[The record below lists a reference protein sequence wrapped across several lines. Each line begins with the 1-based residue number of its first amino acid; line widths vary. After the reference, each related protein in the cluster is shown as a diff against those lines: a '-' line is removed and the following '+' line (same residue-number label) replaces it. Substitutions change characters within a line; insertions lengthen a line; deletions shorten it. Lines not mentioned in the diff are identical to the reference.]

1 MTETG
6 FSVPTEK
13 QHRLAPI
20 CRKNGQ
26 GFTVGPLLS
35 PENSVDRI
43 ADPVF
48 ISGGGGLFSTS
59 HDYCKFALFL
69 LNDGVVRGEG
79 GAVASRLLTAES
91 LLLLR
96 TNHLPEGKTT
106 IAMSYNPALFSELF
120 GEGFGFGL
128 GVYVLLDPAKA
139 PGGKLSG
146 EGEFGWGGLASTFL
160 IVDPVKEMAV
170 VILTSLI
177 PSSSLPLRAQI
188 RWLAHFLAEQE
199 QKEKQEQ

>member
-20 CRKNGQ
+20 CRRDGQ
-26 GFTVGPLLS
+26 GFAVGPLLS
-35 PENSVDRI
+35 PLNSVDRI

-69 LNDGVVRGEG
+69 LNDGAVVGEDG
-79 GAVASRLLTAES
+79 GVTSRLLTAKS
-91 LLLLR
+91 LQMMR

-106 IAMSYNPALFSELF
+106 ISMSYNPTLFSEKI

-146 EGEFGWGGLASTFL
+146 VGEFGWGGLASTFCF
-160 IVDPVKEMAV
+160 VDPLKEIAV

-177 PSSSLPLRAQI
+177 PSDALPLRAQV
-188 RWLAHFLAEQE
+188 RWFAHWLAEQSA
-199 QKEKQEQ
+199 